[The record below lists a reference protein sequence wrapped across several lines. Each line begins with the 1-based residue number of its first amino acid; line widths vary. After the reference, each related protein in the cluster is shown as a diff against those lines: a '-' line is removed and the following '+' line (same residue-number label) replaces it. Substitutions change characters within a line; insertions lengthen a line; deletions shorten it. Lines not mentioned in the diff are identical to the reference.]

1 MIYMQIE
8 TPAQSVGYMLWEL
21 EEVTTKFL
29 VELLNNGFICNT
41 LERITRTSKIGFV
54 CSGRKGHTRNGQQHQ
69 AALTQLH
76 VTDQKTQTLEQ
87 WNSQIT
93 HTTPKA

>member
-29 VELLNNGFICNT
+29 VELLNNGFICDT
-41 LERITRTSKIGFV
+41 LERIQEPLKLVLSILVEKDILETVNNIK
-54 CSGRKGHTRNGQQHQ
+54 QH
-69 AALTQLH
+69 
-76 VTDQKTQTLEQ
+76 
-87 WNSQIT
+87 
-93 HTTPKA
+93 